1 MAEIRW
7 STQASEDVEAIAEF
21 IARDSEF
28 YAKIF
33 VTELFNTVERLET
46 FPESGRMIPE
56 FEVPNIREI
65 ILGNY
70 RIIYRIEK
78 ERPEILTIHH
88 SSQLFNKSLNGLR
101 STI

>member
-7 STQASEDVEAIAEF
+7 TTQASEDVEAIAQF

-33 VTELFNTVERLET
+33 VSELLNTIERLET
-46 FPESGRMIPE
+46 FPQSGRMVPE
-56 FEVPNIREI
+56 FELKNIREI

-70 RIIYRIEK
+70 RIIYRTEK
-78 ERPEILTIHH
+78 ENPVILTIHH
-88 SSQLFNKSLNGLR
+88 SSQLFTKSLNDLR
-101 STI
+101 STK